1 MNHVAGPPGGDDG
14 RVAET
19 NDAVLL
25 PLGAHGREAL
35 AIAVVLARR
44 PYELTP
50 TSVLV
55 RLVGT
60 PPARLRRVLAAL
72 GRAGLTEA
80 ASGRRGGHRL
90 RRAPAQVSMLDVIE
104 AAGGDLRAADCL
116 LGAGACDGT
125 CSVHP
130 AWSAAQEAL
139 RGTLAATPLAR
150 VATG

>member
-1 MNHVAGPPGGDDG
+1 M
-14 RVAET
+14 AET

-25 PLGAHGREAL
+25 PLGAFGREAL
-35 AIAVVLARR
+35 ATALVLARR

-50 TSVLV
+50 TSALV

-80 ASGRRGGHRL
+80 ASGRGGGHRL
-90 RRAPAQVSMLDVIE
+90 RRPPADVSVLEVIE
-104 AAGGDLRAADCL
+104 AAGGDLRATDCL
-116 LGAGACDGT
+116 LGGDECDGT

-139 RGTLAATPLAR
+139 RGTLAGTPLAR